1 MEGLRDAGVMT
12 TGSNHQTEPA
22 SPAVIPVVVM
32 RKAGGQSFTCGG
44 GAGARRQW
52 PLLCSVVLSHR
63 APEADRRKDIRRSP
77 LNLEDPNGPASARR
91 GSGRG
96 HCSYRDS
103 KEACSWRSLQGKALG
118 ALRWRQ
124 CRAVDG
130 RRPGTVLP
138 RMLARWT
145 VPAAPGSGVTW
156 PREVAL
162 CALAAELGPPATLSE
177 ALIHHG
183 RSTRGDDGVRS
194 RGRRGDLLGKGPG
207 ALRWLASGGALG
219 RRPGPRPT
227 LAAQYGQGG
236 ALRSAWR
243 HVTGQSRQGFCPDGA
258 VPAFHAAC

>member
-96 HCSYRDS
+96 HCSYRTS
-103 KEACSWRSLQGKALG
+103 REACSWRSLQGTGRTSRAPMSS
-118 ALRWRQ
+118 
-124 CRAVDG
+124 CRRAA
-130 RRPGTVLP
+130 P
-138 RMLARWT
+138 RTARACWLAD
-145 VPAAPGSGVTW
+145 VPAAPAARGTW